1 MRSRA
6 SNRKEMTPGGRGEDV
21 EAHQG
26 LEEVRNTA
34 EEEIGRRG
42 GAPAVSSGGG
52 AVAVREERRGGA
64 RGGEEM
70 VPPLYRA
77 EREREG
83 ARLRRWAARSV
94 AAINGGSVRW
104 RFRCGGGGKGK
115 RRCGSAAVP

>member
-1 MRSRA
+1 VLRC
-6 SNRKEMTPGGRGEDV
+6 
-21 EAHQG
+21 
-26 LEEVRNTA
+26 
-34 EEEIGRRG
+34 G
-42 GAPAVSSGGG
+42 GA
-52 AVAVREERRGGA
+52 AVREERKGGA

-104 RFRCGGGGKGK
+104 RRVGEGVEAVEWGRRECGGEAERRGEAGEAGRRGEAGGAGDG
-115 RRCGSAAVP
+115 RRGQGSAAGGRG